1 MLTVPSFILRR
12 LYVKSS
18 LRNFNE
24 GFQFEICNKLG
35 SGHAKKLFP
44 LTVDGQPLSIESCSF
59 SVDGVAYSFQD
70 VSNGIPFTMGLNK
83 STSIVAHGYRLSEGP
98 HKIGMSF
105 EVAGLGVLKLHFT
118 DVGTDGGYG

>member
-12 LYVKSS
+12 LYVTGS

-24 GFQFEICNKLG
+24 GFQFEIRNKFG

-44 LTVDGQPLSIESCSF
+44 LTVDGQPIFIESCSF
-59 SVDGVAYSFQD
+59 SVDGVAYPFQG
-70 VSNGIPFTMGLNK
+70 VSNDLTSTIGLNK
-83 STSIVAHGYRLSEGP
+83 STSIVVHDGLSEGP
-98 HKIGMSF
+98 QKIDMSF

-118 DVGTDGGYG
+118 DVVTDGGYG